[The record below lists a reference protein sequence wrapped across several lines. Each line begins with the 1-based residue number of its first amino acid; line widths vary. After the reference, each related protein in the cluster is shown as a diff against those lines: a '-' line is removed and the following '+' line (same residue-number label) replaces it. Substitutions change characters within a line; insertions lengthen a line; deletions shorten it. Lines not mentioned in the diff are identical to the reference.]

1 MDDLD
6 LDGIMDTFDSRGVTS
21 LIMEMKN
28 LDDKNVFPIFNKEN
42 YWNNVRGD
50 LRSGN
55 FGPDSKVKDFVPYIF
70 NEKDGAG
77 NYITHPID
85 TEEFQYVRERI
96 EKMW

>member
-42 YWNNVRGD
+42 YWNHVRGD
-50 LRSGN
+50 LKNGN

-70 NEKDGAG
+70 TEKDDAG

-85 TEEFQYVRERI
+85 TEEEFQ
-96 EKMW
+96 